1 MKVFDAQN
9 IPLEG
14 VHLIEASAGTG
25 KTYSIE
31 GLYVRLIES
40 GLRPDQILVV
50 TFTEAATSELR
61 DRIRSRLRKRHIEL
75 ESGNEA
81 EKTALV
87 RSAVLAFDTS
97 AIFTIHGFCRRM
109 LYEMAFETGSAYS
122 LELTPDQS
130 GIALDTAWD
139 FFRTTIYNQPPEYLE
154 YAKPSPQQFLE
165 TARLAGFGTCVIP
178 DIGRPDIETAIS
190 EFKDGFFMLSK
201 AWEQERET
209 FIGILESSPCLDKR
223 KLYKKPYVAKAIN
236 NMDNFIDAD
245 FTTDIFK
252 SFKYF
257 RHSEM
262 LNNAKLPIT
271 APLHPFFELCDT
283 YAQTKDRLDNAF
295 DLMTIWLKKSFIEFF
310 RQNMPL
316 TKERLGVMHFDDL
329 LIRMRQAIR
338 TYSPGIKKAVREKFS
353 VALIDEFQDTDPNQW
368 DIFNSLFPE
377 GPMYLIGDPKQAIYG
392 FRGADIFTY
401 LDAKDSIPEKNQH
414 RLEKNRR
421 SIKGLVRAV
430 NRLFEKGP
438 FGHPGIPYEKV
449 DTSDKEA
456 QTKLI
461 GEPFRI
467 WVMKSTPDQQITKA
481 DATYRAVS
489 AVAAE
494 AARLISSGEVKAFQI
509 AVLTR
514 KWRQANLV
522 RDALNRIGLK
532 CVITSDE
539 KVFSSE
545 EALLMRILMDATA
558 EPAREDLIKACLATP
573 LIGMSAEELSGLDD
587 STQIW
592 DSIISEFAGYHE
604 MWRDHGFMRM
614 FREFYNNRAKLNLAL
629 LPGAERR
636 LTNMQHIAELLH
648 SAEVS
653 GRTGIDSLLSWFN
666 ENTGHESGMDESE
679 LRLESDEDAIKI
691 MTVHKS
697 KGLQFPV
704 VFVPFAWDETDNKS
718 VVFNDGKRRVLD
730 LGSANRDENDLKC
743 REESRQ
749 EDMRLLY
756 VALTRATDRCYL
768 ITGDI
773 KMSEN
778 SALFELFKNE
788 DISSYSSGDIRVETM
803 PELSSDKTAE
813 PAATSPLFAS
823 RIFRTDIDT
832 SFAVMSY
839 TSLSQGSYSDGRDI
853 DSFISD
859 RRENETA
866 LSGISAMPR
875 GAATGNLLHEVMEM
889 IDFQSPNTGL
899 IEDIIKRH
907 GFETMWLDAI
917 NTMVENVL
925 SVEIEAGCRLGDVTR
940 GKRLSEL
947 EFMLPV
953 SELSGSRL
961 KSILGT
967 SGIDNDLTGILERL
981 DIKPAHGFLRGFID
995 LVFETGGKYYLI
1007 DWKSNYLGAE
1017 PVDYGEASM
1026 KSEMTG
1032 EFYVLQYH
1040 IYTLAL
1046 HRFLSSRVKDY
1057 SYEKHFG
1064 GLLYFFLRGIDG
1076 TARNGIYR
1084 ARPDFR
1090 TVNALACGLLGE
1102 KENV

>member
-1 MKVFDAQN
+1 MNIFDAQN

-31 GLYVRLIES
+31 GLYVRLVEK

-61 DRIRSRLRKRHIEL
+61 ERIRSRLRKRQTEL
-75 ESGNEA
+75 ETGGDA
-81 EKTALV
+81 EKADLV
-87 RSAVLAFDTS
+87 RSAILAFDTS

-109 LYEMAFETGSAYS
+109 LHEMAFETGSAYS
-122 LELTPDQS
+122 LELNPDQS
-130 GIALDTAWD
+130 EVERDTVWD
-139 FFRTTIYNQPPEYLE
+139 FFRIHVYGLPPEYLDH
-154 YAKPSPQQFLE
+154 AKPDPEKFLK
-165 TARLAGFGTCVIP
+165 TARLAGFGTFVVP
-178 DIGRPDIETAIS
+178 DIGRPDIETAINS
-190 EFKDGFFMLSK
+190 LRNDFTMLSN
-201 AWEQERET
+201 AWKKERGT
-209 FIGILESSPCLDKR
+209 VIDILESSPCLNKSSYRKPTIANATRDMDKFT
-223 KLYKKPYVAKAIN
+223 N
-236 NMDNFIDAD
+236 DG
-245 FTTDIFK
+245 FTTRIFDR
-252 SFKYF
+252 FRYF
-257 RHSEM
+257 RHSNMVE
-262 LNNAKLPIT
+262 KSKSPIT
-271 APLHPFFELCDT
+271 SPLHPFFELCDI

-295 DLMTIWLKKSFIEFF
+295 GLMTIWLKKCFIEFF
-310 RQNMPL
+310 RQNMTQ
-316 TKERLGVMHFDDL
+316 TKERLGIMHFDDL
-329 LIRMRQAIR
+329 LIRMRQAIK
-338 TYSPGIKKAVREKFS
+338 TDGPGIRKAVREKFS
-353 VALIDEFQDTDPNQW
+353 AALIDEFQDTDPIQW
-368 DIFNSLFPE
+368 DIFSSIFPE
-377 GPMYLIGDPKQAIYG
+377 GPMYLIGDPKQAIYS

-401 LDAKDSIPEKNQH
+401 LKAKDSIPEKNRH

-421 SIKGLVRAV
+421 SIKGLVLAV
-430 NRLFEKGP
+430 NRLFERSP

-456 QTKLI
+456 QTNLI

-467 WVMKSTPDQQITKA
+467 WVMKSAPDQQINKT

-489 AVAAE
+489 AVAEE
-494 AARLISSGEVKAFQI
+494 ASRLISSGKVKAFQI

-522 RDALNRIGLK
+522 RDTLNRIGLK

-545 EALLMRILMDATA
+545 EALLMKILLDATA
-558 EPAREDLIKACLATP
+558 EPAREDLIKGCLATP
-573 LIGMSAEELSGLDD
+573 LVGMSAEELSGLDD
-587 STQIW
+587 CTQIW
-592 DSIISEFAGYHE
+592 DGIISEFAGYHE

-648 SAEVS
+648 NAEAS
-653 GRTGIDSLLSWFN
+653 GRMGIDSLLSWFN
-666 ENTGHESGMDESE
+666 ENAGHETGMDESE

-704 VFVPFAWDETDNKS
+704 VFVPFAWDESDNKS
-718 VVFNDGKRRVLD
+718 VVFNDGEKRVLD
-730 LGSANRDENDLKC
+730 LGSEDYDENDLKC
-743 REESRQ
+743 MEESRQ

-773 KMSEN
+773 KNSDN
-778 SALFELFKNE
+778 SALFGLFKNE
-788 DISSYSSGDIRVETM
+788 DISSYSSEDIRVETM
-803 PELSSDKTAE
+803 PELSTDKAAETA
-813 PAATSPLFAS
+813 ANLPLLAS

-832 SFAVMSY
+832 GFAVMSY
-839 TSLSQGSYSDGRDI
+839 TSLTHGSYSDGRDI
-853 DSFISD
+853 DASTD

-866 LSGISAMPR
+866 LSVISAMPR

-889 IDFQSPNTGL
+889 TDFQSPDTGL
-899 IEDIIKRH
+899 IEEIISKH
-907 GFETMWLDAI
+907 GFEARWLDAVK
-917 NTMVENVL
+917 NMVENVL
-925 SVEIEAGCRLGDVTR
+925 SVEIESGCKLRDVTWDR
-940 GKRLSEL
+940 RLSEL

-953 SELSGSRL
+953 NELDGSRL
-961 KSILGT
+961 KSVLGT
-967 SGIDNDLTGILERL
+967 PGIDNDLAVVLERL
-981 DIKPAHGFLRGFID
+981 DIKKTSRGFLRGFID
-995 LVFETGGKYYLI
+995 LVLEAGGKYYLI
-1007 DWKSNYLGAE
+1007 DWKSNYLGPE
-1017 PVDYGEASM
+1017 PVDYCEASM
-1026 KSEMTG
+1026 KREMIG

-1046 HRFLSSRVKDY
+1046 HRFLASHVKGY
-1057 SYEKHFG
+1057 SYDKHFG
-1064 GLLYFFLRGIDG
+1064 GVLYLFLRGIDG

-1084 ARPDFR
+1084 ARPDIR

-1102 KENV
+1102 KENA

>member
-1 MKVFDAQN
+1 MKVFDLDEN

-31 GLYVRLIES
+31 GLYVRLVEK

-61 DRIRSRLRKRHIEL
+61 DRIRSRLKKRQAEL
-75 ESGNEA
+75 EADNEA

-87 RSAVLAFDTS
+87 RSAILAFDTS

-109 LYEMAFETGSAYS
+109 LYEMAFETGSVYS

-130 GIALDTAWD
+130 GIAQDTAWD
-139 FFRTTIYNQPPEYLE
+139 FFRTHIYGLPPEYLE
-154 YAKPSPQQFLE
+154 YMKPAPEEFLE
-165 TARLAGFGTCVIP
+165 TARLAGFDTCVIP
-178 DIGRPDIETAIS
+178 EIGRPDIETAINGLRND
-190 EFKDGFFMLSK
+190 FIMLSN
-201 AWEQERET
+201 AWKQERET
-209 FIGILESSPCLDKR
+209 VIGILESSPYINR
-223 KLYKKPYVAKAIN
+223 SSYKKPTLVKAVKDMDVFIN
-236 NMDNFIDAD
+236 AG
-245 FTTDIFK
+245 FTTSIFER
-252 SFKYF
+252 FRYF
-257 RHSEM
+257 RHSNM
-262 LNNAKLPIT
+262 LIKPKIPII

-283 YAQTKDRLDNAF
+283 YAQTQDRLINEF
-295 DLMTIWLKKSFIEFF
+295 KLMAIWLKRSFIEFF
-310 RQNMPL
+310 RQNMTL
-316 TKERLGVMHFDDL
+316 TKEKLGIMHFDDL

-338 TYSPGIKKAVREKFS
+338 TDGPGIRKAVREKFS
-353 VALIDEFQDTDPNQW
+353 TALIDEFQDTDPIQW
-368 DIFNSLFPE
+368 DIFSSIFPE
-377 GPMYLIGDPKQAIYG
+377 GPMYLIGDPKQAIYS

-401 LDAKDSIPEKNQH
+401 LNAKDSIPEKFHH

-456 QTKLI
+456 QTKLS
-461 GEPFRI
+461 GEPFKI
-467 WVMKSTPDQQITKA
+467 WVMKSTTGKQINKTDA
-481 DATYRAVS
+481 DYLAVS
-489 AVAAE
+489 AVASE

-522 RDALNRIGLK
+522 RDALGRIGLK

-545 EALLMRILMDATA
+545 EAILMRILLDATA

-573 LIGMSAEELSGLDD
+573 LTGMSAEELAGLDD

-653 GRTGIDSLLSWFN
+653 GRTGIDSLLGWFN
-666 ENTGHESGMDESE
+666 ENTGHETGMDESE

-704 VFVPFAWDETDNKS
+704 VFVPFAWDETENKT

-730 LGSANRDENDLKC
+730 LGSANRVENDLKC
-743 REESRQ
+743 KEESRQ

-773 KMSEN
+773 NRSEN
-778 SALFELFKNE
+778 SALSALFKNE
-788 DISSYSSGDIRVETM
+788 DISSYSSEDIRVEEM
-803 PELSSDKTAE
+803 PELSVDKTSE
-813 PAATSPLFAS
+813 PAATLPLLTS
-823 RIFRTDIDT
+823 RIFKRDIDT
-832 SFAVMSY
+832 RFAVMSY

-853 DSFISD
+853 DASTY
-859 RRENETA
+859 RRENEPA
-866 LSGISAMPR
+866 LSCISAMPR
-875 GAATGNLLHEVMEM
+875 GAATGNLLHEVMEK
-889 IDFQSPNTGL
+889 IDFQSPDTGL
-899 IEDIIKRH
+899 IEEIIKRH
-907 GFETMWLDAI
+907 GFEARWLDAI

-925 SVEIEAGCRLGDVTR
+925 SVEIEAGCRLRDVTW

-953 SELSGSRL
+953 SELDGRRL
-961 KSILGT
+961 KSIAGT
-967 SGIDNDLTGILERL
+967 SGIDNDLTGVLERL
-981 DIKPAHGFLRGFID
+981 DIKPARGFLRGFID
-995 LVFETGGKYYLI
+995 LVFEAGGKYYLI

-1017 PVDYGEASM
+1017 TADYGEASM

-1032 EFYVLQYH
+1032 ESYVLQYH

-1046 HRFLSSRVKDY
+1046 HRFLSLRIKGY

-1064 GLLYFFLRGIDG
+1064 GVLYLFLRGIDD

-1084 ARPDFR
+1084 ARPDIR
-1090 TVNALACGLLGE
+1090 TVNALASGLLGE